1 MLKFIHMSEI
11 SLQEAIQNILK
22 NSRFKNKIQAL
33 QIKEMWEELMGKTI
47 ADYTDE
53 IQIIEKKL
61 IITTHMAPLK
71 QELVFQREKIKNRLN
86 EMLNEHAIHE
96 VIIK

>member
-1 MLKFIHMSEI
+1 MLV
-11 SLQEAIQNILK
+11 NITY

>member
-1 MLKFIHMSEI
+1 
-11 SLQEAIQNILK
+11 
-22 NSRFKNKIQAL
+22 
-33 QIKEMWEELMGKTI
+33 
-47 ADYTDE
+47 
-53 IQIIEKKL
+53 
-61 IITTHMAPLK
+61 MAPLK

>member
-1 MLKFIHMSEI
+1 MSEI

>member
-1 MLKFIHMSEI
+1 
-11 SLQEAIQNILK
+11 
-22 NSRFKNKIQAL
+22 
-33 QIKEMWEELMGKTI
+33 MWEELMGKTI